1 MDALRSAVTNKS
13 SLKQKIE
20 EIQDRNAQ
28 LDHREQEFHIME
40 EEMVARIN
48 EYMEKMAQFEQW
60 D

>member
-1 MDALRSAVTNKS
+1 MRSAVTNKY

-28 LDHREQEFHIME
+28 LDHREQELHIME
-40 EEMVARIN
+40 EEMVDRMN

>member
-28 LDHREQEFHIME
+28 LDHREQELHIME
-40 EEMVARIN
+40 EEMVDRMN